1 MPIHTLYETY
11 LKRSRNSASTI
22 NSGAALIIFSKVF
35 ETVRVKQLK
44 KRGKKTK
51 TKYLLS
57 SIQLNYNG
65 NSEIMTLK

>member
-1 MPIHTLYETY
+1 MPTHTLYETY
-11 LKRSRNSASTI
+11 LKRSRNLASTI